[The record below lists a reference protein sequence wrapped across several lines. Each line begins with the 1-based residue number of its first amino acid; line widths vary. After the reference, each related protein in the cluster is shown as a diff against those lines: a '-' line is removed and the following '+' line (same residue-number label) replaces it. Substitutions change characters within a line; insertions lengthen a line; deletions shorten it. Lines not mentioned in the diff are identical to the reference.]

1 VGSSNRDRE
10 IPGYA
15 SDGLIACG
23 ACDCLH
29 RIVDVPAGGKASC
42 RRCGALL
49 YRNMPR
55 SLDHS
60 AALYLAALILLLIAN
75 AFPFISL
82 QYGDRIEQSLLI
94 SGGVALQQA
103 GMGEIGLL
111 VLLTSV
117 VFPFLTIIAM
127 LYLLLPL
134 RIGRRP
140 PKMTLVWR
148 LVRILSPWSL
158 IGVFMLG
165 LLVSVVKLQDL
176 AMIIP
181 GIAFYAFI
189 ALLVIS
195 AAAAASFDPGALW
208 PRLGPVADA
217 RMKHSGDQ
225 SAASLGYAA
234 CPICELLIKQ
244 TAGSNRCQCPRC
256 ESVVPGPRLLNSI
269 SRTWALL
276 ASATLLLIPA
286 NLYPV
291 MTVTRFG
298 QGEPNTIMSGV
309 IHLIEDGAWPLGLL
323 VFFASFVV
331 PITKILVLAFL
342 LITVQRGSDWRLRDR
357 TQLYHFTEVIGAWS
371 MVDIFLVAIMVA
383 LVRMDGLATVI
394 PGIGAT
400 FFGAAVVLTMMA
412 AHAFD
417 PRLVWDRATAGQP
430 PSIEVPA

>member
-1 VGSSNRDRE
+1 MARNYTDQA

-15 SDGLIACG
+15 ADGLMACG

-29 RIVDVPAGGKASC
+29 RIVDVPAGGKALC
-42 RRCGALL
+42 RRCGAQL

-60 AALYLAALILLLIAN
+60 AALYLAALILFLLAN
-75 AFPFISL
+75 TFPFVAL
-82 QYGDRIEQSLLI
+82 QYGDRIEQSLLV
-94 SGGVALQQA
+94 SGGFALQQA

-111 VLLTSV
+111 VFLTSV
-117 VFPFLTIIAM
+117 VFPFLSISAM

-134 RIGRRP
+134 RLGIRP
-140 PKMTLVWR
+140 PAMTLVWR
-148 LVRILSPWSL
+148 MVRALSPWSL

-181 GIAFYAFI
+181 GVAFYAFI
-189 ALLVIS
+189 GLLVVS
-195 AAAAASFDPGALW
+195 SAAAASFDPGALW
-208 PRLGPVADA
+208 PRLGPLPRKDA
-217 RMKHSGDQ
+217 GLPQ
-225 SAASLGYAA
+225 TGSAAACGYAT
-234 CPICELLIKQ
+234 CTCCELLVQ
-244 TAGSNRCQCPRC
+244 LAPDDRATCPRC
-256 ESVVPGPRLLNSI
+256 GSKI
-269 SRTWALL
+269 SGTRRPDSLARTAALL

-291 MTVTRFG
+291 MTVIRLG

-331 PITKILVLAFL
+331 PISKIAVLAFL
-342 LITVQRGSDWRLRDR
+342 LLTVRRESSWRQRDR
-357 TQLYHFTEVIGAWS
+357 TQLYHVTEVIGAWS
-371 MVDIFLVAIMVA
+371 MVDIFLVGIMVA
-383 LVRMDGLATVI
+383 LVRMDGLATVY
-394 PGIGAT
+394 PGVGAT

-417 PRLVWDRATAGQP
+417 PRLVWDRPTGRPLAAN
-430 PSIEVPA
+430 EAAA

>member
-1 VGSSNRDRE
+1 M
-10 IPGYA
+10 
-15 SDGLIACG
+15 IACG

-29 RIVDVPAGGKASC
+29 RIVEIPAGGKASC
-42 RRCGALL
+42 RRCGAQL
-49 YRNMPR
+49 YRNLPR

-60 AALYLAALILLLIAN
+60 AALYLAAFILLVLAN
-75 AFPFISL
+75 IFPFVAL

-94 SGGVALQQA
+94 SGGFALQQA

-111 VLLTSV
+111 VMLTSV
-117 VFPFLTIIAM
+117 VFPFLTIAAM

-134 RIGRRP
+134 RLGIQP
-140 PKMTLVWR
+140 PRMTLVWQM
-148 LVRILSPWSL
+148 VRTLSPWSL

-181 GIAFYAFI
+181 GVAFYAFI
-189 ALLVIS
+189 GLLVIS
-195 AAAAASFDPGALW
+195 AAAAASFDPAALW
-208 PRLGPVADA
+208 PRLGPVPDQEAQYSVDA
-217 RMKHSGDQ
+217 
-225 SAASLGYAA
+225 SAADLGYAA
-234 CPICELLIKQ
+234 CPVCEILVKLPA
-244 TAGSNRCQCPRC
+244 AGDSCRCPRC
-256 ESVVPGPRLLNSI
+256 ASKVSGARHPDSL

-291 MTVTRFG
+291 MTVTRLG

-342 LITVQRGSDWRLRDR
+342 LITVQRGSAWRLRDR

-371 MVDIFLVAIMVA
+371 MVDIFLVGIMVA
-383 LVRMDGLATVI
+383 LVRMDGLATVY
-394 PGIGAT
+394 PGVGAT

-417 PRLVWDRATAGQP
+417 PRLVWDRASKARAEAT
-430 PSIEVPA
+430 EVPA